1 MIHTKDDQAIEY
13 DVLMLALGAR
23 PAAHYTHALTID
35 EPIAWTRVGLR
46 ARPRDAG
53 RGGRLYLKSL
63 AFVSPGRMA
72 WPLPLY
78 ELALMRRRARV

>member
-35 EPIAWTRVGLR
+35 DR
-46 ARPRDAG
+46 
-53 RGGRLYLKSL
+53 
-63 AFVSPGRMA
+63 RMDETLTA
-72 WPLPLY
+72 
-78 ELALMRRRARV
+78 